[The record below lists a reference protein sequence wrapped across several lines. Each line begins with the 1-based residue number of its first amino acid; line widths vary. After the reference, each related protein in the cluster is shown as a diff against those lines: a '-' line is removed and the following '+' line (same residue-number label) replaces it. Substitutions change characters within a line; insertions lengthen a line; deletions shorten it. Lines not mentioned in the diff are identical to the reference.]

1 MIDSLSDRLHATLLS
16 PRLRQP
22 AIIASALA
30 MLATLFGAF
39 VYAPADAIE
48 GDVQRIFYIHVPMAW
63 VAYMAFGIV
72 AGSSAMFLWRKQ
84 SRWDILARSA
94 AEVGLVFTTL
104 VLLTGSLW
112 GRPIWG
118 TWWAWDARLTTT
130 LILWVLYAGY
140 LTIRSFVGEEES
152 GARFA
157 AVVGVLGFVDVPIV
171 HMSVTWWRTLHPQP
185 IVIKPLES
193 PALPNEMLAV
203 MTVGVVAMTLVFVTL
218 VALRYSLGVAEER
231 LRLRRRRAYVAALLR
246 TEKSPGAALG

>member
-1 MIDSLSDRLHATLLS
+1 VIESLSDRIHAALLS
-16 PRLRQP
+16 PRLRQA
-22 AIIASALA
+22 AIVAAALA

-39 VYAPADAIE
+39 IYAPADAVE

-63 VAYMAFGIV
+63 VAYLAFGIV
-72 AGSSAMFLWRKQ
+72 AASSLMFLWRKQ
-84 SRWDILARSA
+84 SRWDVLARSS
-94 AEVGLVFTTL
+94 AEVGLIFTTL
-104 VLLTGSLW
+104 VLLTGAIW

-185 IVIKPLES
+185 IVVRPLES
-193 PALPNEMLAV
+193 PSLPSEMLAV
-203 MTVGVVAMTLVFVTL
+203 MLIGVVAMTLVFVTL
-218 VALRYSLGVAEER
+218 LALRYAVGIADER
-231 LRLRRRRAYVAALLR
+231 LRLRRRRAYARALLATTR
-246 TEKSPGAALG
+246 TLEAANG